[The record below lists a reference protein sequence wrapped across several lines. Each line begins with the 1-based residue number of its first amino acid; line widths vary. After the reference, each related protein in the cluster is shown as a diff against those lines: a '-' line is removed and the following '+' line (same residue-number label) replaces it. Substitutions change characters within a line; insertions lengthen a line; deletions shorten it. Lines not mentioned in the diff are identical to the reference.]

1 MPPNPR
7 ETRKELSVPIQKTFP
22 GIPTPGRKRNAR
34 LAGGQIKIRM
44 LDSLPRPGQFFPGS
58 GRNTFPGVQLAFT
71 NLHQGELACRKKR
84 IQQQKRIKP
93 ATASIIPPSAGPAPG
108 ASAAPK
114 AARIL
119 RGSGSFILIQIIYS
133 EKKAEIL
140 PGTLSSQFF
149 INALVP
155 ALQHGESGSLG
166 V

>member
-1 MPPNPR
+1 MLDRSGPDAPLTPSNSS
-7 ETRKELSVPIQKTFP
+7 LFASDP
-22 GIPTPGRKRNAR
+22 GESPGM
-34 LAGGQIKIRM
+34 LAGA
-44 LDSLPRPGQFFPGS
+44 LSTPVAPGHFDEMH
-58 GRNTFPGVQLAFT
+58 GVAM
-71 NLHQGELACRKKR
+71 R
-84 IQQQKRIKP
+84 
-93 ATASIIPPSAGPAPG
+93 PSAGPAPG